1 MFLMIKEVRINRITQ
16 REALTTVVAN
26 SMCLLPEPV
35 VLLLEPLRGLL
46 AIS

>member
-1 MFLMIKEVRINRITQ
+1 MIEEVRINRITQ
-16 REALTTVVAN
+16 REALTAVVAN

-35 VLLLEPLRGLL
+35 VLLLKPLRGVL